1 MGKNLVA
8 RLAEH
13 DRLLSFAAMHQE
25 FCFCCD
31 IMQIALGRLGWGE
44 KRMTDFRDAFEK
56 AYDDYE
62 RLRHE
67 DGKCDKEGEYF
78 KACLD
83 RELSRY
89 SGTKFVPYEVR
100 HRLPGEQ
107 E

>member
-1 MGKNLVA
+1 MGKNLAA

-44 KRMTDFRDAFEK
+44 KRMTDFRDAFEQ

-67 DGKCDKEGEYF
+67 DGKCDK
-78 KACLD
+78 
-83 RELSRY
+83 
-89 SGTKFVPYEVR
+89 
-100 HRLPGEQ
+100 
-107 E
+107 